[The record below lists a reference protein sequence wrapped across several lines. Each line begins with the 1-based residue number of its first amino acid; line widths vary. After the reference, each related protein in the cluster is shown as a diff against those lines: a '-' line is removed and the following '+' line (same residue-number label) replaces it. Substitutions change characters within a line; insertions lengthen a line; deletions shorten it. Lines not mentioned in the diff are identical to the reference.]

1 MTGPDPR
8 TVTRSKTMQVTPAG
22 PGQFRFS
29 ARLTDSAEGG
39 DFSGETATIHDFAL
53 DGEVEGPDLTL
64 VSLQVRAYSHPY
76 AECPFVIPATRAL
89 LGKSLMTA
97 WRRSVLDE
105 LGGSRGCTHVTTMLL
120 GLGELATM
128 VFFLRINEQVPY
140 TPAARDRRPLDPR
153 GADRGSEPGRG
164 RLLRPAPGR
173 RGHVRPATR
182 RTRRTRRSRTLGDST
197 LLLTLA

>member
-1 MTGPDPR
+1 MTEPDPR
-8 TVTRSKTMQVTPAG
+8 TVTRSKTMQVSPAG

-29 ARLTDSAEGG
+29 ARLTDSAAGG
-39 DFSGETATIHDFAL
+39 DFSGDTATIHDFAL

-140 TPAARDRRPLDPR
+140 TPAARTDGRWIREALTVAPSLGGDVCFGLRRD
-153 GADRGSEPGRG
+153 GAAMSALEPAEPEGE
-164 RLLRPAPGR
+164 P
-173 RGHVRPATR
+173 
-182 RTRRTRRSRTLGDST
+182 DST
-197 LLLTLA
+197 LL